1 MITSIANKVRIVEL
15 FDGIYIEAF
24 NTTEE
29 KVLIDI
35 DAIDYIEEI
44 NDMNT
49 AVHISAIEK
58 SVIIGVN
65 YNDLLEM
72 LTEESNRQKERE
84 EDELEW

>member
-58 SVIIGVN
+58 PVIIEVN

>member
-1 MITSIANKVRIVEL
+1 MITSIANKVRMVEL

-58 SVIIGVN
+58 PVIIEVN

>member
-24 NTTEE
+24 NTTEG

-58 SVIIGVN
+58 PVIIEVN